1 MVEEIEVFGQILEF
15 DEALIRD
22 TKLHIFT
29 QDMATQ
35 AAEKTN
41 EFIREHRIYIFE
53 NAEIAEKNI
62 RILCIDARGKVL
74 EYCMKKLGVLTFNG
88 NESLLKPNEKF
99 LVTRRFIDT
108 MALYIEAKMSGEEEK
123 WFEKSCEE
131 FIIKCQRAIF
141 MDVYNILEPLE
152 NVLQKK
158 GVNITKVTVADEENA
173 VRLFEQLQKTRDKN
187 RAYKLAYEMF
197 KNDPTEREYYEYC
210 MTNYP
215 EELAALFSM
224 YKVVGFEVK
233 QDYVESMFRNYY
245 KKMPHKTE
253 PELLQIK
260 NQFDVIQNV
269 IGVFDTDIH
278 KKVEKTL
285 EKIDLKART
294 FRRTV
299 YDTREQKEN
308 AEKEYNE
315 NIQKEKLEKARM
327 KREKREQKEKE
338 LELKKEIESRTLYGT
353 VYESIEE
360 LEMAKNEHKKVD
372 YLKEQLLTTKSQK
385 KRYEIFVSYNM
396 ETENP
401 DVQRRYEQLKEKVSM
416 PIPLSEKINVIY
428 GVSVIVAFILAIIFE
443 ALEVNEVLFMV
454 PMLWAGFGV
463 WIWGIWKGIWFIK
476 SKKKSY
482 YKNIKYI

>member
-35 AAEKTN
+35 AAKEVEEFLKKNGLNIFTNNELARESIKNIYDTSMEKIAEYCNKTMGGSSLEAEDFTYPDSCLDWVCEFDIAMLSYLEFKMLGDEGKKRLEQSFI
-41 EFIREHRIYIFE
+41 EFI
-53 NAEIAEKNI
+53 
-62 RILCIDARGKVL
+62 
-74 EYCMKKLGVLTFNG
+74 T
-88 NESLLKPNEKF
+88 
-99 LVTRRFIDT
+99 
-108 MALYIEAKMSGEEEK
+108 
-123 WFEKSCEE
+123 
-131 FIIKCQRAIF
+131 KCKRAVF
-141 MDVYNILEPLE
+141 MDVYKNLDFLELL
-152 NVLQKK
+152 LQKE
-158 GVNITKVTVADEENA
+158 GVDLCAVTSKDEEQA
-173 VRLFEQLQKTRDKN
+173 VSLFKQLQKTRDKN
-187 RAYKLAYEMF
+187 QAYKLAYEMF
-197 KNDPTEREYYEYC
+197 KTDPTEREYYEYC

-215 EELAALFSM
+215 EELAGLFSM

-245 KKMPHKTE
+245 KKMSHKTE